1 MNRAPLSWTLAALIA
16 LALSSALAAAP
27 AQPIA
32 GDLRTAV
39 TASAP
44 LAFLAEATP
53 PAPTFLPL
61 QGPAPQPAAFSC
73 TACKTSC
80 HQACVG
86 TGCTCRATCLPNDC
100 ECTPVC
106 P

>member
-1 MNRAPLSWTLAALIA
+1 MNRAPLSWTLAALVA

-32 GDLRTAV
+32 GDLQTA
-39 TASAP
+39 TMASVP
-44 LAFLAEATP
+44 LAFLAEAA
-53 PAPTFLPL
+53 PAPAFLAL
-61 QGPAPQPAAFSC
+61 QAPAPRPAAISC
-73 TACKTSC
+73 PACRSACKQS
-80 HQACVG
+80 CVG
-86 TGCTCRATCLPNDC
+86 TGCTCMATCLPNDC